1 MELTQGFLFLLFG
14 IALGGVFVQMYLSS
28 QKAVLEERLLGKE
41 TQLSDLRTD
50 FDKEQKSFEEAKEEL
65 KNEREKRITAE
76 EKNSAITSL
85 EDLVEKKTKEI
96 STLHEM
102 NSCVRVKS
110 SELETRLQELQK
122 TSEEK
127 IKWLSD
133 SQKELSDTFKALSSE
148 ALRKN
153 NQSFLDLAKSN
164 LEKFQSD
171 AKGDLD
177 KRQTAIDGV
186 VKPLKD
192 SLEKVDKKIQE
203 IDRARVS
210 AYSGMTEQIKLLAEA
225 QVNLSAETSGL
236 VKALRMPSVR
246 GRWGEIQLQRVVEM
260 AGMVEYCDF
269 VQQEST
275 TTEEGRFRP
284 DMIIKLPNGKQ
295 IVVDSKVP
303 LKAYLESL
311 EVNDEDKRVVL
322 LKHHA
327 RQVRSHL
334 SQLGAKAYWSR
345 LKDSPE
351 FVVLFLPGEPFFSAA
366 LQQEPELI
374 EFGVN
379 QSVIIA
385 TPTTLIALLRAVA
398 YGWRQEQVAKNAAQ
412 ISELGRNLYDRVR
425 TLAEHFVDM
434 RKGLDRAVD
443 AYNKSVGS
451 LETRVIVTARKLKE
465 IGASSDKEIPDIE
478 VIDRTTRS
486 LQTDEMVLSLPHS
499 TDEDGEIQLIGDG
512 IDAKNGNDE

>member
-1 MELTQGFLFLLFG
+1 MGLIEGFLFALFG
-14 IALGGVFVQMYLSS
+14 AALGGVIAQIYLKS

-41 TQLSDLRTD
+41 TQLSDSRTD
-50 FDKEQKSFEEAKEEL
+50 HDKAQKNLEEVKEEL
-65 KNEREKRITAE
+65 KEEREKRITAE
-76 EKNSAITSL
+76 EKNLRIVSL
-85 EDLVEKKTKEI
+85 EDLIEKKEREI

-102 NSCVRVKS
+102 NSTVRVKS
-110 SELETRLQELQK
+110 SELETRLEELQK
-122 TSEEK
+122 ASTEK
-127 IKWLSD
+127 IKWLND

-164 LEKFQSD
+164 LEKFQSE

-177 KRQTAIDGV
+177 KRQSAIDGV
-186 VKPLKD
+186 VKPLKE

-225 QVNLSAETSGL
+225 QVNLKAETSGL

-269 VQQEST
+269 LQQEST

-284 DMIIKLPNGKQ
+284 DMIVKLPNDKQ

-311 EVNDEDKRVVL
+311 EVDDEDKRAVM
-322 LKHHA
+322 LKDHA

-334 SQLGAKAYWSR
+334 SQLGTKAYWNQFKST
-345 LKDSPE
+345 PE

-412 ISELGRNLYDRVR
+412 ISELGKNLYDRIR
-425 TLAEHFVDM
+425 TLAEHFTDM
-434 RKGLDRAVD
+434 RKGLDRAVE

-451 LETRVIVTARKLKE
+451 IEGRVLVTARKLKE
-465 IGASSDKEIPDIE
+465 FGASSDKEITDIE
-478 VIDRTTRS
+478 VIDKTTRS
-486 LQTDEMVLSLPHS
+486 LQANEMVLSITHS
-499 TDEDGEIQLIGDG
+499 ASEDEEAQLMEST
-512 IDAKNGNDE
+512 DAKNGNDE